1 MAPRRRGHGEGAI
14 YQRADGRWCASVD
27 LGIIQGK
34 RRRKV
39 IYGKSR
45 KEVADKLKA
54 LHRDQV
60 AGINIAPEQQTV
72 QQFLEQWL
80 EQSIKLQRR
89 PKTYH
94 SYAQIVRLYLIPHL
108 GQRQLSK
115 LTPEHVQAMQNALL
129 ASGGVDQCG
138 LAPRTVQYVRAVL
151 RKALNQALKWGYVAR
166 NAAELVDSPRVEKY
180 KIAPLSQAQ
189 AQRLLDAVQGHRLE
203 ALYRL
208 TLSLGLREG
217 EVLGLSWDD
226 IDFDQQTL
234 RITGALQRRDGRF
247 QRVEPKT
254 ASSVRTLPL
263 PVTLLRMLQA
273 HRIAQHEERALRGEA
288 WKDHGLVFPSNVG
301 TPISPRNLV
310 RHFKTVLKR
319 AGLPETTRFH
329 DLRHSCATLLIA
341 QGVHPRVVMEILGHS
356 QISVTMNTYGHVL
369 PETQREAADKIDA
382 LFPERKQEP
391 PETEDST
398 PE

>member
-80 EQSIKLQRR
+80 EQSIKLPRR

-115 LTPEHVQAMQNALL
+115 LAPEHVQAMLNVLL
-129 ASGGVDQCG
+129 GSGGVDQCG

-151 RKALNQALKWGYVAR
+151 RKALNQALKWNYVAR
-166 NAAELVDSPRVEKY
+166 NVADLVDSPRVEKY

-234 RITGALQRRDGRF
+234 RITGALQRRDGRL

-263 PVTLLRMLQA
+263 PATLLRMLQA

-288 WKDHGLVFPSNVG
+288 WKDHGLAFPSNVG

-382 LFPERKQEP
+382 LFPERNHEP
-391 PETEDST
+391 PATENST